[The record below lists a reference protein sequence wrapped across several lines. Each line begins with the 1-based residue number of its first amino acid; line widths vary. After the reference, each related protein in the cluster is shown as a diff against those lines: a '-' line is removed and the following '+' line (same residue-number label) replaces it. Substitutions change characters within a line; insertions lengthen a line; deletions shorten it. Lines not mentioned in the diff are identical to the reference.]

1 MVRGFRSVAVP
12 ANIVVSKI
20 DVHDVKRASYATVD
34 FTQTCL
40 VKINDHNICGK
51 IAQLL
56 SNENPAFLYKVELY

>member
-20 DVHDVKRASYATVD
+20 VVHDVKRASYATVD

-40 VKINDHNICGK
+40 VKINDHNIT
-51 IAQLL
+51 I
-56 SNENPAFLYKVELY
+56 SYFE